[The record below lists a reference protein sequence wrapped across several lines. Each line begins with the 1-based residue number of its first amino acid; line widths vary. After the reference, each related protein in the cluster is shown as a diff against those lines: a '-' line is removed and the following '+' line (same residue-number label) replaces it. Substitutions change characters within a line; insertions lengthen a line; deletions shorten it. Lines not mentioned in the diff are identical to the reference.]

1 MRKERRPPSQQS
13 GFTLIEALVALLVL
27 SIGLL
32 GAATMQL
39 KSLQGAQ
46 SGYQRAVASL
56 AAQDAVE
63 RLWAQFD
70 SEHNECNGLAGEA
83 AEWEQLWQ
91 DSIPGLSGT
100 VEPAA
105 DDCTFHI
112 VLAWEAS
119 PGDTGEPHL
128 AYTAKLPG
136 SRP

>member
-1 MRKERRPPSQQS
+1 MRKERCTSSHQS

-32 GAATMQL
+32 GAAAMQL
-39 KSLQGAQ
+39 KALEGAQ

-70 SEHNECNGLAGEA
+70 SERNECNGLAGEV
-83 AEWEQLWQ
+83 AEWERLWQ

-105 DDCTFHI
+105 DECTFHI

-119 PGDTGEPHL
+119 HGSAGETRL
-128 AYTAKLPG
+128 AYTARLPG

>member
-1 MRKERRPPSQQS
+1 MRKERCPPSQQS

-32 GAATMQL
+32 GAAALQL
-39 KSLQGAQ
+39 KALQGAQ

-70 SEHNECNGLAGEA
+70 SERNECNGLEGETG
-83 AEWEQLWQ
+83 EWERLWQ
-91 DSIPGLSGT
+91 DAIPGLSGT

-105 DDCTFHI
+105 GDCTFHI
-112 VLAWEAS
+112 VLAWDA
-119 PGDTGEPHL
+119 PHGDAGETRL
-128 AYTAKLPG
+128 AYTARLPG
-136 SRP
+136 SGP

>member
-1 MRKERRPPSQQS
+1 MRKERCPFSQQS
-13 GFTLIEALVALLVL
+13 GFTLIETLVALLVL

-32 GAATMQL
+32 GAAAMQL
-39 KSLQGAQ
+39 KALQGAQ

-70 SEHNECNGLAGEA
+70 SEHNECHGLAGEA

-91 DSIPGLSGT
+91 DSIPGLSGA
-100 VEPAA
+100 VESATN
-105 DDCTFHI
+105 DCTFHI

-119 PGDTGEPHL
+119 PGSAGEPRL

>member
-1 MRKERRPPSQQS
+1 MRKERRPPSHQS

-32 GAATMQL
+32 GAAAMQL
-39 KSLQGAQ
+39 KALQGAQ
-46 SGYQRAVASL
+46 SGYQRAVVSL

-70 SEHNECNGLAGEA
+70 SEHNECNGLGGEA
-83 AEWEQLWQ
+83 AEWEQQWQ
-91 DSIPGLSGT
+91 DSIPGLRGT
-100 VEPAA
+100 LEPAA

-119 PGDTGEPHL
+119 PGEAGEPRL
-128 AYTAKLPG
+128 AYTARLPG